1 MRAKTAASVIRYR
14 GQDVVALLDST
25 QAGHTSEELM
35 GIGGAIPVISSL
47 DEAPDANLLLIGIAP
62 SGGKIPA
69 AWRPIMLAAIQRGMS
84 VSSGLHE
91 FLCDDPEFS
100 QAAIQHNVQLLDA
113 RKNDEH
119 DVADATGFREGC
131 VRIET
136 VGQDC
141 CVGKMVTAIELAR
154 GLTEAGHD
162 AQFVATGQT
171 GIMIEGAGCPVDCVV
186 SDFLNG
192 AVEKLVRAN
201 QEHDFVVIE
210 GQGSLSHPRYSP
222 VTLGLMHGA
231 RPQGLILCYEAA
243 RPHVHG
249 MEHVPLTP
257 LAQLRD
263 AYELS
268 ASLVHPAKVI
278 GIGVNSRRLSA
289 EESQVECDRVES
301 ELGVPACDVFRDGP
315 AKLVTAAVEL
325 RTALVG

>member
-14 GQDVVALLDST
+14 GEHVIALLDST
-25 QAGHTSEELM
+25 QVGRTAQELL
-35 GIGGAIPVISSL
+35 GIGGPIPVIGSL
-47 DEAPDANLLLIGIAP
+47 DAAADANLLLVGIAP
-62 SGGKIPA
+62 AGGKIPA
-69 AWRPIMLAAIQRGMS
+69 AWRPIILDAIQRGMS

-100 QAAIQHNVQLLDA
+100 QAAVQHHVELLDA

-119 DVADATGFREGC
+119 DVADATGFRAGC

-141 CVGKMVTAIELAR
+141 SVGKMVTAIELAR
-154 GLTEAGHD
+154 GLTAAGHD

-171 GIMIEGAGCPVDCVV
+171 GIMIEGVGCPVDCVV
-186 SDFLNG
+186 ADFING

-201 QEHDFVVIE
+201 EHHDFVVIE

-231 RPQGLILCYEAA
+231 RPQGLVLCYEAA
-243 RPHVHG
+243 RPHTHG

-257 LAQLRD
+257 LAQLRQ

-289 EESQVECDRVES
+289 EDARTECARVEN
-301 ELGVPACDVFRDGP
+301 ELDLPACDVFRDGP
-315 AKLVTAAVEL
+315 GKLVAAAVEL
-325 RTALVG
+325 RASLVE